1 MCTHRPVMVNL
12 ALTCYMTKVFLCVG
26 TNPTIDALHPL
37 KAVLRILLLTNAQEY
52 VLWSVEHV

>member
-1 MCTHRPVMVNL
+1 MVNL